1 MDPKMSADT
10 LYLERGSTSTFFPLK
25 ESLWW
30 VFPPQIFNSMGFFPS
45 KIWFD
50 GFHLSK
56 IWFNGFSPQRF
67 HSLVF
72 PLIGSI
78 WWFPPLKDS
87 IRWIFLSQIFNLM
100 FFSPQRFDSLV
111 YFPQRFNLISFFL
124 SQRFNSMVFFPLK
137 ILFNCFFTPQRFNSM
152 GPCWWSE
159 EAQG

>member
-1 MDPKMSADT
+1 MSADT
-10 LYLERGSTSTFFPLK
+10 LYLERGSTSNFFPLK

-100 FFSPQRFDSLV
+100 FFSSQRFDSLLV

-124 SQRFNSMVFFPLK
+124 SQRFNSMVFSP
-137 ILFNCFFTPQRFNSM
+137 
-152 GPCWWSE
+152 
-159 EAQG
+159 